1 MGRMKVV
8 VTLACFA
15 ALAVAGPVSARSKPH
30 SRAKVSMK
38 AARATALA
46 KVPGGKVRS
55 AELEREHG
63 KLIYSFDIRVPGKPG
78 IEEVHVSA
86 INGKVL
92 SMAHEGPKAERKES
106 RQERHEAPKSHAD
119 TKGTAVGY

>member
-1 MGRMKVV
+1 MERMKVLV
-8 VTLACFA
+8 PLVLSA
-15 ALAVAGPVSARSKPH
+15 ALMIAVPAAARSKSSSH
-30 SRAKVSMK
+30 AKVSMK

-46 KVPGGKVRS
+46 RVPGGKVRS

-92 SMAHEGPKAERKES
+92 SMAHEGRKAERKES
-106 RQERHEAPKSHAD
+106 RQERHEAPKGHVG
-119 TKGTAVGY
+119 TKSTAVGY